1 MINIFLTLSNLLI
14 FINQTNQL
22 EEGTNMKQ
30 NSALL
35 IMDMQN
41 GIAKTFPGL
50 DEIVASSNEAIETAR
65 KAGIPVIFVR
75 VAFSKNF
82 SEVSPNN
89 KVFTKIKN
97 SGQTMTTEDDSTQ
110 IISTLN
116 IKPDDLI
123 ITKQRFSA
131 FTGSNLDVLLSGLEV
146 DHLILSGVATS
157 GVVLSTAVE
166 AFDKDFK
173 LTFLEDASADRD
185 IKVHDF
191 LINSI
196 FPKYGDV
203 LTTKAWT
210 EKINN

>member
-1 MINIFLTLSNLLI
+1 M
-14 FINQTNQL
+14 
-22 EEGTNMKQ
+22 
-30 NSALL
+30 
-35 IMDMQN
+35 
-41 GIAKTFPGL
+41 
-50 DEIVASSNEAIETAR
+50 
-65 KAGIPVIFVR
+65 
-75 VAFSKNF
+75 
-82 SEVSPNN
+82 
-89 KVFTKIKN
+89 
-97 SGQTMTTEDDSTQ
+97 
-110 IISTLN
+110 
-116 IKPDDLI
+116 
-123 ITKQRFSA
+123 
-131 FTGSNLDVLLSGLEV
+131 LSGLEV

-191 LINSI
+191 LINNI

>member
-1 MINIFLTLSNLLI
+1 
-14 FINQTNQL
+14 
-22 EEGTNMKQ
+22 MKQ

-41 GIAKTFPGL
+41 GIAKSFPGL
-50 DEIVASSNEAIETAR
+50 NEIVASSNEAIEAAR
-65 KAGIPVIFVR
+65 KADIPIIFIR

-97 SGQTMTTEDDSTQ
+97 SGQTMTTDDDSTQ
-110 IISTLN
+110 IISALN

-123 ITKQRFSA
+123 VTKQRFSA

-173 LTFLEDASADRD
+173 LTILEDASADRD

-191 LINSI
+191 LMNNI